1 MSFDKWLNQHSNQLA
16 LIKIGQFFHFDE
28 KNSSPLHYRHVS
40 SHSGSCR
47 QPLGT
52 GPPSQWGPLLSLIT
66 ATMGLSPGTTATSLL
81 MLSSW
86 NDWALARPPEHRAL
100 FLPHSQSTKFKRYH
114 SWRRE
119 ISWSTGREEKGPKA
133 ATSPVRW
140 TERRRSGG
148 SLSSQVWN
156 PTVARPP
163 RPRPTPYILSTF
175 WEQAPPRA
183 RGVLPVT
190 CNCKVRPIPYLTFQ
204 FCRGPLVL
212 LCAPPKA

>member
-16 LIKIGQFFHFDE
+16 LIKIGQLFHFDE

-86 NDWALARPPEHRAL
+86 NDWALARPPGHRAL
-100 FLPHSQSTKFKRYH
+100 FLPHSQSIKFKRYH

-119 ISWSTGREEKGPKA
+119 ISWRTGREEKGPKA

-156 PTVARPP
+156 PTVAPP
-163 RPRPTPYILSTF
+163 PPLTF
-175 WEQAPPRA
+175 WVPSGNKHPP
-183 RGVLPVT
+183 
-190 CNCKVRPIPYLTFQ
+190 
-204 FCRGPLVL
+204 GPEGCFLWLATVKSGQSPTSHFSS
-212 LCAPPKA
+212 AEDP